1 MMVSLQL
8 KSLSMLLSAFI
19 SKRFRAHSGQKDGQN
34 GFVSFIAKAS
44 TIGILLGVAVLI
56 VALSVI
62 NGFEQQLV
70 HRLLSVVP
78 QVEYVAPNKP
88 INNWQS
94 KVALLRS
101 QAGVTGA
108 APFISVNGMAQ
119 YKSELKAVEVRGV
132 SPEFE
137 NQVSALN
144 QFTEGRLVSQLQQED
159 VLLGQQIVNRL
170 GLKIGDPVTLLIP
183 QINQQSNILLA
194 PKRVSLNLAGIIK
207 MGGPIDETAAFIRLD
222 KAQSVLSFDENQVT
236 GLRLQVADVFAAHQT
251 AMRVGQV
258 IPDYVYVSS
267 WFRTQ
272 GSLYQDIQMVR
283 TIVYIVVFL
292 IIAVASFNIVSSLVM
307 EVREKQANIAI
318 LKTMGAQDSTI
329 LATFV
334 MQGFTQALIGVVLGT
349 IIGVMLALNIS
360 ELFTWASN
368 LFGDNPLQGVYFI
381 EFLPSKLVWQDIV
394 ITVIVTFVLAILATL
409 YPAWQATRVDPA
421 KVLGN

>member
-1 MMVSLQL
+1 
-8 KSLSMLLSAFI
+8 MLLSAYL
-19 SKRFRAHSGQKDGQN
+19 SKRFRASSGSSEEKN

-78 QVEYVAPNKP
+78 QVEYVAPNRA
-88 INNWQS
+88 IDNWPE
-94 KVALLRS
+94 KVAKLK
-101 QAGVTGA
+101 QQPGVTGA

-132 SPEFE
+132 DPAFE
-137 NQVSALN
+137 SEVSAVN
-144 QFTEGRLVSQLQQED
+144 QFTHGKLVSQISED
-159 VLLGQQIVNRL
+159 EIILGQQIVKQL
-170 GLKIGDPVTLLIP
+170 GVKQGELVTLLIP
-183 QINQQSNILLA
+183 QVNQTSTEILA
-194 PKRVSLNLAGIIK
+194 PKRVSLTLAGIIE
-207 MGGPIDETAAFIRLD
+207 MGGPIDSTAAFIHLR
-222 KAQSVLSFDENQVT
+222 KAQSVLGYEQQQVT
-236 GLRLQVADVFAAHQT
+236 GLRLAVTDVFQAHQI
-251 AMRVGQV
+251 ALRVGQT
-258 IPDYVYVSS
+258 IEDYVYISS

-318 LKTMGAQDSTI
+318 LKTMGAKDSTI
-329 LATFV
+329 LATFIL
-334 MQGFTQALIGVVLGT
+334 QGLSQAFIGVVLGSF
-349 IIGVMLALNIS
+349 IGVMLALNIS
-360 ELFTWASN
+360 ELFTLLSQLLGA
-368 LFGDNPLQGVYFI
+368 NPLEGVYFI

-394 ITVIVTFVLAILATL
+394 VTVIVTFILAVLATI

>member
-1 MMVSLQL
+1 M
-8 KSLSMLLSAFI
+8 LS
-19 SKRFRAHSGQKDGQN
+19 
-34 GFVSFIAKAS
+34 
-44 TIGILLGVAVLI
+44 
-56 VALSVI
+56 
-62 NGFEQQLV
+62 FEQ
-70 HRLLSVVP
+70 
-78 QVEYVAPNKP
+78 
-88 INNWQS
+88 
-94 KVALLRS
+94 
-101 QAGVTGA
+101 
-108 APFISVNGMAQ
+108 
-119 YKSELKAVEVRGV
+119 
-132 SPEFE
+132 
-137 NQVSALN
+137 
-144 QFTEGRLVSQLQQED
+144 
-159 VLLGQQIVNRL
+159 
-170 GLKIGDPVTLLIP
+170 
-183 QINQQSNILLA
+183 
-194 PKRVSLNLAGIIK
+194 
-207 MGGPIDETAAFIRLD
+207 
-222 KAQSVLSFDENQVT
+222 NQVT

-334 MQGFTQALIGVVLGT
+334 MQGFTQALIGVILGT

-394 ITVIVTFVLAILATL
+394 ITVIVTFILAILATL

>member
-1 MMVSLQL
+1 
-8 KSLSMLLSAFI
+8 MLLSAYL
-19 SKRFRAHSGQKDGQN
+19 SKRFRASSGSSDEKN

-78 QVEYVAPNKP
+78 QVEYVAPNRP
-88 INNWQS
+88 IDNWPD
-94 KVALLRS
+94 KVQKLSEQR
-101 QAGVTGA
+101 GVTGA

-132 SPEFE
+132 DPALESD
-137 NQVSALN
+137 VSAVN
-144 QFTEGRLVSQLQQED
+144 QFTHGKLVSQISED
-159 VLLGQQIVNRL
+159 EIILGQQIVKQL
-170 GLKIGDPVTLLIP
+170 GVKQGELITLLIP
-183 QINQQSNILLA
+183 QVNEVSTEILA
-194 PKRVSLNLAGIIK
+194 PKRVTLTLAGIIE
-207 MGGPIDETAAFIRLD
+207 MGGPIDSSAAFINLS
-222 KAQSVLSFDENQVT
+222 KAQSVLGYEPQQVT
-236 GLRLQVADVFAAHQT
+236 GLRLAVTDVFQAHQI
-251 AMRVGQV
+251 ALRVGQT
-258 IPDYVYVSS
+258 IDDYVYISS

-318 LKTMGAQDSTI
+318 LKTMGAKDSTI
-329 LATFV
+329 LATFIL
-334 MQGFTQALIGVVLGT
+334 QGLSQAFIGVVLGSF
-349 IIGVMLALNIS
+349 IGVILALNIS
-360 ELFTWASN
+360 ELFTLLSQ
-368 LFGDNPLQGVYFI
+368 LLGSNPLEGVYFI

-394 ITVIVTFVLAILATL
+394 ITVIVTFVLAVLATI
-409 YPAWQATRVDPA
+409 YPAWQATTVDPA

>member
-1 MMVSLQL
+1 
-8 KSLSMLLSAFI
+8 MLLSAFI

-183 QINQQSNILLA
+183 QINQQSNTLLA

-222 KAQSVLSFDENQVT
+222 KAQSVLNFEQNQVT
-236 GLRLQVADVFAAHQT
+236 
-251 AMRVGQV
+251 
-258 IPDYVYVSS
+258 
-267 WFRTQ
+267 
-272 GSLYQDIQMVR
+272 
-283 TIVYIVVFL
+283 
-292 IIAVASFNIVSSLVM
+292 
-307 EVREKQANIAI
+307 
-318 LKTMGAQDSTI
+318 
-329 LATFV
+329 
-334 MQGFTQALIGVVLGT
+334 
-349 IIGVMLALNIS
+349 
-360 ELFTWASN
+360 
-368 LFGDNPLQGVYFI
+368 
-381 EFLPSKLVWQDIV
+381 
-394 ITVIVTFVLAILATL
+394 
-409 YPAWQATRVDPA
+409 
-421 KVLGN
+421 